1 MVRDPQ
7 FWKRFS
13 VAVHQDDLEKTTQ
26 TQGLKQSYVSSS
38 LSPPLGSPTSQTHL
52 PITSPPMVQLQST
65 RSSYAGS
72 SPLSP
77 LSAEI
82 FSSGIH
88 TQTAEKE
95 KETDKD
101 KKKER
106 PRSKLQKTPS
116 TKPLL
121 RPSIS
126 IQEFPSTTTQNA
138 YQPPFS
144 PLPSSPT
151 HPHPSSSSRPHSFFR
166 TPNLSTLSL
175 SHLSGRPSSRFH
187 FTTTITADAS
197 HRDSW
202 LAGQQRKA
210 KQRTWICWCF
220 WICFLLLVAGVVVT
234 IIILKQHKII

>member
-13 VAVHQDDLEKTTQ
+13 VAVHQDDLEKINHPQDT
-26 TQGLKQSYVSSS
+26 KQSYVSSS

-65 RSSYAGS
+65 RSSYAAS
-72 SPLSP
+72 NSLSP
-77 LSAEI
+77 LSVEI
-82 FSSGIH
+82 FSGGMNTH
-88 TQTAEKE
+88 TVQKE
-95 KETDKD
+95 KE

-126 IQEFPSTTTQNA
+126 IQELTSTTTQSA

-151 HPHPSSSSRPHSFFR
+151 HPPRSTSRPHSFFR

-175 SHLSGRPSSRFH
+175 SHLSGRPQSRFH

-202 LAGQQRKA
+202 LASQQRKA

-220 WICFLLLVAGVVVT
+220 WICFLMLVAGVVVA